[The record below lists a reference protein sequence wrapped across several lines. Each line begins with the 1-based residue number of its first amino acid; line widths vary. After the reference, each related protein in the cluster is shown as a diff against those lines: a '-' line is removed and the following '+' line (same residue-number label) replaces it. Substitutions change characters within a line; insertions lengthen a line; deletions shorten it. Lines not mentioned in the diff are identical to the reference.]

1 MVTQALGRGS
11 APPQPVGPPAG
22 LWEGDGR
29 GQQGSLGSGGAEHRW
44 YPCPGVEGHARSPGR
59 GGGGSDRNVPRGP
72 SPSSLLSPSCVCR
85 VRAVVSMHTQEQV
98 WASLLAHD
106 AAASPYPWGRGPAQ
120 TFSSHRPPSI
130 KETSLAVPLQG
141 SPNLSLQERSP
152 FPEPGS
158 SPLGVSPASALP
170 PPWHLSRGHL

>member
-59 GGGGSDRNVPRGP
+59 GGGVRTGTSRVAPAPAACCLPPVSVGYVPWFPCTRRSKFGLPCSLMMLQHPRTRGAGGLPRP
-72 SPSSLLSPSCVCR
+72 SPPTDPPASKKPPWLCPCR
-85 VRAVVSMHTQEQV
+85 A
-98 WASLLAHD
+98 
-106 AAASPYPWGRGPAQ
+106 PQ
-120 TFSSHRPPSI
+120 TFPCRKDP
-130 KETSLAVPLQG
+130 
-141 SPNLSLQERSP
+141 LSLN
-152 FPEPGS
+152 
-158 SPLGVSPASALP
+158 LAAL
-170 PPWHLSRGHL
+170 L